1 MHSTEG
7 QRTTNSGEE
16 KKGEEKKNH
25 ILRARG
31 ISRSPLLFSHSPAG
45 LHWNSTRALHSSPSQ
60 LTHHLTR
67 QVAAPGRLS
76 FHLLCIQQEKASVP
90 THRRHLDC
98 CPCQFSCPSHSRV
111 LSPGKETALAQQTFS
126 PNTAS
131 LVTCKYTC
139 ALSSG

>member
-7 QRTTNSGEE
+7 QRTINSGAE

-31 ISRSPLLFSHSPAG
+31 ISRSPLLFSYSPAG
-45 LHWNSTRALHSSPSQ
+45 LHWNSTRVLHSSPSQ
-60 LTHHLTR
+60 RTHHLTR
-67 QVAAPGRLS
+67 QVAALRRLS
-76 FHLLCIQQEKASVP
+76 FHLLCIQQGKASVL
-90 THRRHLDC
+90 THQRYQDC
-98 CPCQFSCPSHSRV
+98 CPCQFSCPSHSPV
-111 LSPGKETALAQQTFS
+111 LPRGKETVLAQQTFS

-139 ALSSG
+139 VLSSG